1 MNDTNKF
8 PLISGNP
15 SLDLVNTELVR
26 RGLRHDLLTSL
37 NDVMDWLMIEA
48 QSLGIDDTIL
58 AEVGS
63 RDKQVIS
70 CILELRAMLRKQ
82 FELIAEGYPI
92 SEHFIA
98 YLETKIERAPFTYKL
113 KNQTLL
119 PVPVGKVEDAI
130 GSLIA
135 YDALTL
141 IQSQKLDYLK
151 HCSNPDCVLLFIDES
166 GRRKWC
172 SMQICGNRKKAAR
185 FQHRKASEE

>member
-26 RGLRHDLLTSL
+26 RGQRHDLLTSL
-37 NDVMDWLMIEA
+37 DDVMDWLNVEA
-48 QSLGIDDTIL
+48 ECLGIDDML
-58 AEVGS
+58 LGEVGP
-63 RDKQVIS
+63 RERQLIS

-82 FELIAEGYPI
+82 FEQIADGHPI
-92 SEHFIA
+92 SNHFIA

>member
-37 NDVMDWLMIEA
+37 DDVMDWLNTEA
-48 QSLGIDDTIL
+48 ESLGVDDVL
-58 AEVGS
+58 LGEVGL
-63 RDKQVIS
+63 RGRQVIS

-82 FELIAEGYPI
+82 FEQIADGQPI
-92 SEHFIA
+92 FAHFIA

-119 PVPVGKVEDAI
+119 PVPVGEVEDAL

-141 IQSQKLDYLK
+141 IQSQKLAHLK